1 MTDFIYDL
9 PIWVATIL
17 VLGIALVVGLGSS
30 IGIQKL
36 FRLKPTGEEK
46 EVAINLMQVVAAYV
60 GFMIAFAGVQVW
72 QDFVDARS
80 GISHE
85 AATAEQL
92 YQDLTMYGPETRD
105 ARQALKD
112 YVVSITEDEWPLLE
126 QEQGSETTEAAL
138 QNVFSEI
145 GSLDPQD
152 NRTTEI
158 YSEMMGKLNELVEFR
173 HDRIIESQ
181 LGVPLILWTIGLAGS
196 LLTVAYASAF
206 TPTRT
211 NIMMIAGISV
221 TLGLVFLFIL
231 TVDHPFKGEFSV
243 SNRPLAELPAD
254 FDRLERRAMAPDGTR
269 RSAP

>member
-1 MTDFIYDL
+1 MTDFVYDL
-9 PIWVATIL
+9 PIWLVTIL
-17 VLGIALVVGLGSS
+17 VLGVALAVGLGSS
-30 IGIQKL
+30 VGIHKL
-36 FRLKPTGEEK
+36 FRLKATTEEK

-60 GFMIAFAGVQVW
+60 GFLIAFAGVQVW
-72 QDFVDARS
+72 QEFVDARA

-92 YQDLTMYGPETRD
+92 YQDLTMYGPATRA
-105 ARQALKD
+105 ARQALRG

-126 QEQGSETTEAAL
+126 EEQGSELTEAAL
-138 QNVFSEI
+138 QNLFTEI
-145 GSLDPQD
+145 GKLDPQD

-158 YSEMMGKLNELVEFR
+158 FSEMMGKLNDLVEFR

-181 LGVPLILWTIGLAGS
+181 LGIPVILWTIGLAGA

-211 NIMMIAGISV
+211 NIMMIAGISL

-243 SNRPLAELPAD
+243 SNRPLVELSD
-254 FDRLERRAMAPDGTR
+254 EFDRLDRRVSPPVG
-269 RSAP
+269 